1 MGVAIRSLVIGLLAT
16 AVIVTAI
23 LLGVSRST
31 SPPTT
36 AGAALVT
43 RTQTKTRPPTP
54 AYTMPSCPAPTGAAP
69 EQGDPRTRAAAQRG
83 LAFLSRETI
92 AWQKQHACFG
102 CHVHAVTLEA
112 MAVGV
117 HHQYDVPRTELLQ
130 IVTGMQTLPG
140 GVRTPAG
147 FSYHGDSLM
156 PPSQAFGGAAFARY
170 DEWVGTELRADLL
183 KTAEQ
188 LIAHQRPNGAIEV
201 SWNNPPVGAGEVHAT
216 FQAAQTW
223 RQAYARTADEKWLLP
238 LQRAERYIT
247 AQAKDWQQAPPSSI
261 QELNYALLGLTSAGM
276 GSSEPMIHALEKQ
289 LVARQNTDGGWDF
302 AGKTSN
308 AFATGQTLYTL
319 RTLGRSDSDPIVK
332 LGTTW
337 LLDHQM
343 QDGGWSHAGF
353 GKAEAMWG
361 VLGLVSVDVLS
372 VAVTGVS
379 DGQHADGILTIAAAA
394 KDNQGGGVQ
403 KLEIKIDDVLV
414 HGACGATTSYAWNTD
429 GLDVGKHLID
439 VTATNAGGL
448 TSRRRIEVFTGAYYL
463 TQIGVSSTR
472 VGTDISLRDLAP
484 VTLGGKVTMD
494 IMQGGTIVATVTEPS
509 IPGAMTLSW
518 SGKTATG
525 TVAAVGRYTAR
536 LTLVDG
542 KGAIVQTAEAPFVLD
557 SLEAQARNYG
567 AIQGKLSA
575 KGAGIA
581 NTEVQ
586 LVDELGKVMATTR
599 STDDGQ
605 YRFKNVDAG
614 KYKLKI
620 MKKGYAPI
628 ERDVKADKAKEEA
641 ANLDLE

>member
-31 SPPTT
+31 PKEGTASAPAPT
-36 AGAALVT
+36 GKP
-43 RTQTKTRPPTP
+43 RGP
-54 AYTMPSCPAPTGAAP
+54 AFAMPSCPTPTGAAP

-117 HHQYDVPRTELLQ
+117 HHQYDVPRNELLQ

-140 GVRTPAG
+140 GVRTAAG

-170 DEWVGTELRADLL
+170 DEWIGTELRADLL

-188 LIAHQRPNGAIEV
+188 LLAHQQPNGSIAV
-201 SWNNPPVGAGEVHAT
+201 AWTNPPVGAGEVHAT

-223 RQAYARTADEKWLLP
+223 RQAYARTADDRWLLP
-238 LQRAERYIT
+238 LQRAERFIT
-247 AQAKDWQQAPPSSI
+247 AQATTWRHTSPPSSI

-276 GSSEPMIHALEKQ
+276 GSSEPMIHDLEKQ
-289 LVARQNTDGGWDF
+289 LVARQHQDGGWDF
-302 AGKTSN
+302 AGPTSN

-319 RTLGRSDSDPIVK
+319 RTLGRSDSDPVVK
-332 LGTTW
+332 RGTKW
-337 LLDHQM
+337 LLEHQL
-343 QDGGWSHAGF
+343 QDGGWSHTGF

-372 VAVTGVS
+372 VAVTGVN
-379 DGQHADGILTIAAAA
+379 DGQHADGTLTIVAEA

-403 KLEIKIDDVLV
+403 QLEIKVDDVVV
-414 HGACGATTSYAWNTD
+414 HGACGATTTYAWSTE

-448 TSRRRIEVFTGAYYL
+448 TSRRRLEVYTGAYFL

-472 VGTDISLRDLAP
+472 LGTDISLRDLAP
-484 VTLGGKVTMD
+484 ATLGGKVTMD
-494 IMQGGTIVATVTEPS
+494 IMQGDKIVATVSEPS
-509 IPGAMTLSW
+509 VPGAMTLSW
-518 SGKTATG
+518 SGKAASG
-525 TVAAVGRYTAR
+525 AAAAVGRYTAR

-542 KGAIVQTAEAPFVLD
+542 KGAVVQTAEAPFVLD
-557 SLEAQARNYG
+557 SLEAQAQNYA

-620 MKKGYAPI
+620 MKKGYKAI
-628 ERDVKADKAKEEA
+628 ERDVQADKAKEEA